1 MRTMSFYIC
10 VDLDVWQ
17 ELTREQH
24 MASEE
29 LHQRRRIDYV
39 KSRVKRCRIVQDRIR
54 VWQQRVRALVMA
66 RCWALHTFRVR
77 LTPWQPMI

>member
-1 MRTMSFYIC
+1 MRTMSLYIC

-77 LTPWQPMI
+77 LTPW